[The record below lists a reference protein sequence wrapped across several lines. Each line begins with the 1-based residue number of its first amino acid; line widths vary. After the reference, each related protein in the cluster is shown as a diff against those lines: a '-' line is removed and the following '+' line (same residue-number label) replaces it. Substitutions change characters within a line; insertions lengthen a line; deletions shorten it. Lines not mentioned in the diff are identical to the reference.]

1 MARGPTARTNA
12 RNINFAVADHV
23 GYPSASFVHSLMYL
37 ETRQIQRGSG
47 ARRGG
52 ARCIYCECCQC
63 VARFTYRSCELT
75 LIVLHLAHDAA
86 RWAPFAVYA
95 HIPNLHAFNQ

>member
-1 MARGPTARTNA
+1 
-12 RNINFAVADHV
+12 
-23 GYPSASFVHSLMYL
+23 MYL

-52 ARCIYCECCQC
+52 ARCIYCECGQC
-63 VARFTYRSCELT
+63 VARFTYRSCAELT

-86 RWAPFAVYA
+86 RWAPFVAAYA
-95 HIPNLHAFNQ
+95 HIRNLHAFNR